1 MTGPLSRRGLLGAA
15 AVAGLAGCAQSD
27 FGQGPPS
34 GSSSPTGSSSPSGG
48 ASSSATTASPSESPS
63 SSPTSTA
70 PVNRQ
75 RSLTTVMSGDLLWH
89 NTLWFTAANDHRRTG
104 KGDEFD
110 FDPMFAAVK
119 PIISGADLAIAHNE
133 VPFAKPGGPYLGYPT
148 FAAPPQIAAW
158 MATMGWDMAT
168 TASNH
173 SLDQGFTGLTR
184 TTELLQDAGLAV
196 VGTYA
201 TEAAANTPVIVEK
214 AGVKVAVVSG
224 TYGTNGIP
232 LPQDKPWCVDMWQ
245 VERMLADARAA
256 RAAGAEIVLAHLHGG
271 EEYQVAPSQ
280 EQVSRATTLAGAPEI
295 DLVFGE
301 HVHVV
306 QPITMINGTW
316 VVYGM
321 GNMVAQ
327 HLASVPRGYEG
338 ITVRFTWAERDEP
351 LPGKLGRF
359 EVSKAE
365 YIPSLVTSHLSDG
378 AARLYAVNEAL
389 RVGTGPTARLQ
400 TALERTR
407 QAVLSLQP
415 PAGLVEA

>member
-1 MTGPLSRRGLLGAA
+1 MNRPLPRRAVLGAA
-15 AVAGLAGCAQSD
+15 AAGLVACAGPGVD
-27 FGQGPPS
+27 PS
-34 GSSSPTGSSSPSGG
+34 NPTTSATN
-48 ASSSATTASPSESPS
+48 ASSTGGSRTSG
-63 SSPTSTA
+63 SPTSGSGSASTPAA
-70 PVNRQ
+70 PSSPANLH

-89 NTLWFTAANDHRRTG
+89 NTLWFSAAADHRRTG

-110 FDPMFAAVK
+110 FDPMFAAMK

-133 VPFAKPGGPYLGYPT
+133 VPFAKPGGPYLGYPA

-158 MATMGWDMAT
+158 MATMGWDLAT

-173 SLDQGFTGLTR
+173 SLDQGFTGLAR
-184 TTELLQDAGLAV
+184 TATVLREAGIGV

-201 TEAAANTPVIVEK
+201 TQTEASTPVILAR

-224 TYGTNGIP
+224 TYALNGIP
-232 LPQDKPWCVDMWQ
+232 LPGGKPWCVDMWDVDRMI
-245 VERMLADARAA
+245 VEAKAA

-271 EEYQVAPSQ
+271 EEYQVAPSAD
-280 EQVSRATTLAGAPEI
+280 QVRRATALAEAPEI

-306 QPITMINGTW
+306 QPITMINNTW

-327 HLASVPRGYEG
+327 HLATVPRGYEG
-338 ITVRFTWAERDEP
+338 ITVRFTWAERDDP

-359 EVSKAE
+359 AVSKAE
-365 YIPSLVTSHLSDG
+365 YIPTLVTSYLADG
-378 AARLYAVNEAL
+378 QARLYAVNEAL
-389 RVGTGPTARLQ
+389 RTKAGPSARLR
-400 TALERTR
+400 TALEYTR
-407 QAVLSLQP
+407 QAVHSLHP
-415 PAGLVEA
+415 PAGLVEL